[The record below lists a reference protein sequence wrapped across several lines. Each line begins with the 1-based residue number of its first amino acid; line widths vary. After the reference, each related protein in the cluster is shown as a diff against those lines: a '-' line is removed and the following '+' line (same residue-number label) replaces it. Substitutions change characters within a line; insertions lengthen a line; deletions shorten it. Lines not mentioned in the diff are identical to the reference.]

1 MNIKK
6 ILNIVLWIIGL
17 SGLMTSLAFVGNKEK
32 DVQTENL
39 LINVNNTDVN
49 TFIDEED
56 IKDFFNERKDSILHT
71 SVKKIDVNSLEK
83 ALNSHPVIEN
93 ADVAVDVN
101 GDIIVEVTQ
110 RTPVVRIINTSGESY
125 YIDNTSKLMPLSDK
139 YTARVIV
146 ATGNIIEPYA
156 IRHTLSVDDITK
168 NKTYA
173 SLSVLDDIYTVAT
186 YINKDSIL
194 SNLIHQINITN
205 ENELELYPSIGDH
218 KIVFGSVENIE
229 DKFNKLKLFYKE
241 GLNKTDGWNK
251 YAIVNIKYKNQ
262 VVCTKK

>member
-32 DVQTENL
+32 EIKSESL

-56 IKDFFNERKDSILHT
+56 IKDFFNEREDSILHT
-71 SVKKIDVNSLEK
+71 SVKQIDVNSLEK

>member
-1 MNIKK
+1 
-6 ILNIVLWIIGL
+6 
-17 SGLMTSLAFVGNKEK
+17 
-32 DVQTENL
+32 
-39 LINVNNTDVN
+39 
-49 TFIDEED
+49 
-56 IKDFFNERKDSILHT
+56 
-71 SVKKIDVNSLEK
+71 
-83 ALNSHPVIEN
+83 
-93 ADVAVDVN
+93 
-101 GDIIVEVTQ
+101 
-110 RTPVVRIINTSGESY
+110 
-125 YIDNTSKLMPLSDK
+125 MPLSDK